1 MSTVPQIDENSD
13 NKLEMTG
20 DDDNLVDAI
29 LNELNQDS
37 DNATESKQIDETHN
51 NDVKE
56 PIERIPDR
64 VEDHN
69 VNHDI
74 SHSINK
80 NELPP
85 MMDVEYDS
93 SENKTINI
101 VNLLKKPLI
110 VLCAS
115 FIIFNPLF
123 LNMMRK
129 FIPTFIK
136 NNIFYDQIQTLF
148 LAIMTSVLFFGTN
161 YLV

>member
-13 NKLEMTG
+13 NNPEMNG

-37 DNATESKQIDETHN
+37 DNIVENKQIDETPN
-51 NDVKE
+51 NSEQKE
-56 PIERIPDR
+56 PLERIPASDG
-64 VEDHN
+64 N
-69 VNHDI
+69 ANIIHDM
-74 SHSINK
+74 NA

-85 MMDVEYDS
+85 MIDVEYDS

-101 VNLLKKPLI
+101 VNLLKKPVI
-110 VLCAS
+110 VLCVS
-115 FIIFNPLF
+115 FIVFNPLF

-129 FIPTFIK
+129 FIPEFIK
-136 NNIFYDQIQTLF
+136 NNLFYDQIQTLI
-148 LAIMTSVLFFGTN
+148 LAIMTSILFFGTN

>member
-13 NKLEMTG
+13 NKPEMTG

-37 DNATESKQIDETHN
+37 DNVVENKEIDETQN
-51 NDVKE
+51 NPVQRE
-56 PIERIPDR
+56 PLERIPVSDS
-64 VEDHN
+64 D
-69 VNHDI
+69 VNRTHEMTG
-74 SHSINK
+74 

-101 VNLLKKPLI
+101 VNMLKKPVI
-110 VLCAS
+110 VLCVS
-115 FIIFNPLF
+115 FIVFNPLF
-123 LNMMRK
+123 LNMMRR
-129 FIPTFIK
+129 FIPEVIK
-136 NNIFYDQIQTLF
+136 NSLFYDQIQTLI
-148 LAIMTSVLFFGTN
+148 LAIMTSILFFGTN